1 MKINKNSPQK
11 KRHSHS
17 ARRAAGMYNKLYFSY
32 LKASIK
38 RHVMFARMVAA
49 RAFGRRFG
57 ALVDIAADKT
67 EPTDRFVAFPHRA
80 FLNLFLIA
88 SKTTFVTKLN
98 LGNRTE
104 MFGNLGE
111 AFRLG
116 DLC

>member
-1 MKINKNSPQK
+1 
-11 KRHSHS
+11 
-17 ARRAAGMYNKLYFSY
+17 
-32 LKASIK
+32 
-38 RHVMFARMVAA
+38 MFARMVAA

-116 DLC
+116 DSADFLYCSNAFCTLSLCSLS